1 VDEILPGSKVFL
13 IVCGSLISTM
23 ESLLSYKNPLYGRAS
38 LRLKVLPFS
47 FSDACKFYE
56 KFSIDDL
63 VKVYACAGG
72 VPAYL
77 KEFNVSLMFEENVNR
92 TFFNKDH
99 ILFDDAERLLKDE
112 LREPYVYLSI
122 MEQISGGATTLSE
135 ISSKSKVDVTNLPK
149 YLRVLENMGL
159 IKKAYPVIREGKRGI
174 YKIPDNY
181 FQFWLKFVHRYK
193 EEIELGIM
201 EFSAIEKEFNRYVG
215 TVFEDL
221 AKECITKN
229 IFNLPFQFF
238 RIGKWWHKDKEID
251 LIALNEQ
258 TKQIAFFEVKW
269 HEFKRE
275 KEAARILDALKEKSA
290 FVNWFNNV
298 REEHFGLIA
307 KKIDEEVKEKL
318 RSEGYLV
325 FDIAGIKNHE
335 ISRD

>member
-1 VDEILPGSKVFL
+1 
-13 IVCGSLISTM
+13 
-23 ESLLSYKNPLYGRAS
+23 
-38 LRLKVLPFS
+38 
-47 FSDACKFYE
+47 
-56 KFSIDDL
+56 
-63 VKVYACAGG
+63 
-72 VPAYL
+72 
-77 KEFNVSLMFEENVNR
+77 
-92 TFFNKDH
+92 
-99 ILFDDAERLLKDE
+99 
-112 LREPYVYLSI
+112 
-122 MEQISGGATTLSE
+122 
-135 ISSKSKVDVTNLPK
+135 
-149 YLRVLENMGL
+149 MGL

>member
-1 VDEILPGSKVFL
+1 
-13 IVCGSLISTM
+13 
-23 ESLLSYKNPLYGRAS
+23 
-38 LRLKVLPFS
+38 
-47 FSDACKFYE
+47 
-56 KFSIDDL
+56 DDL

-77 KEFNVSLMFEENVNR
+77 KDFNVSLTFEENVNR

-99 ILFDDAERLLKDE
+99 VLFDDAERLLKDE

-122 MEQISGGATTLSE
+122 MEQISEGATTLSE
-135 ISSKSKVDVTNLPK
+135 ISSKSRVDVTNLPK

-159 IKKAYPVIREGKRGI
+159 IKKVYPVIREGKRGI
-174 YKIPDNY
+174 YKILDNY
-181 FQFWLKFVHRYK
+181 FHFWLKFVHRYK

-201 EFSAIEKEFNRYVG
+201 EFSAIEKEFNKHVG

-221 AKECITKN
+221 ATECITKN

-269 HEFKRE
+269 HEFKKE
-275 KEAARILDALKEKSA
+275 KEVARILAALKEKSA
-290 FVNWFNNV
+290 FVNWFNNM
-298 REEHFGLIA
+298 REEHFGIIA
-307 KKIDEEVKEKL
+307 KKIDEDVKEKL

-325 FDIAGIKNHE
+325 FDM
-335 ISRD
+335 RDFGR